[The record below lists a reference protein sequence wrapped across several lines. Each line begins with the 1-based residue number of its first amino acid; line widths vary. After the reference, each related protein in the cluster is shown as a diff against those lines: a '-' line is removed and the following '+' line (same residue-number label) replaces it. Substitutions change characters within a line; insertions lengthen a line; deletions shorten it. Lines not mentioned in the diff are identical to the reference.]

1 MLKTFNSHHNG
12 LIMASRFF
20 AFIIWAAVAA
30 SIAYW
35 GLRWLAPQVGV
46 PASATSVKLGGQV
59 PGDFRRLFASA
70 TTADEGPAIDPS
82 AASQLLSRIRVIGAV
97 APGTPSGDDGVA
109 LLSLDGKPARAV
121 KIGQTIDGD
130 MVLLALNQRQA
141 EIGPMGG
148 PTLARIDLPR
158 LSPAATS
165 TLPPPSGATLNPPP
179 SAVPP
184 PPAMPPAATPPDNP
198 EPPPGPDGE
207 S

>member
-1 MLKTFNSHHNG
+1 MVG
-12 LIMASRFF
+12 L
-20 AFIIWAAVAA
+20 VHV
-30 SIAYW
+30 
-35 GLRWLAPQVGV
+35 GLLGHTGLLGVGLHFVIHLFVPQQG
-46 PASATSVKLGGQV
+46 
-59 PGDFRRLFASA
+59 
-70 TTADEGPAIDPS
+70 
-82 AASQLLSRIRVIGAV
+82 AASQLLSRIRIIGAV

-165 TLPPPSGATLNPPP
+165 TLPPPSGATLTPPP